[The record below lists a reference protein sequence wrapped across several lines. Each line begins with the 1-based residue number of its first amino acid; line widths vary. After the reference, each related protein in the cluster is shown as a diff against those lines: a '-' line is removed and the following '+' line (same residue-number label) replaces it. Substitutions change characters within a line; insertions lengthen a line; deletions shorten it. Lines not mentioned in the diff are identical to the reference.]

1 MHIQCNMLFKIFWK
15 VQNYAKT
22 IVKPNGPSQ
31 SWVAGHHPY
40 DPTETG
46 QAWTREFSIRNVWW
60 LICAVV
66 ALSRCRAVALS
77 RCRVVALSRCRVV
90 AMSRCCVVAMSRC
103 RVVALSRCRDVAL
116 SRCRVVALSRCRV
129 VALSR
134 CRDVAMSRCRV
145 VAMSRCRV
153 VAMSR
158 CRVVDNATS
167 RQREMAQIS
176 HHRNAHMIRILFVS
190 AWGVK
195 LQGMG
200 STED

>member
-1 MHIQCNMLFKIFWK
+1 MFFKIFWK

-46 QAWTREFSIRNVWW
+46 QAWTREFSIRN
-60 LICAVV
+60 
-66 ALSRCRAVALS
+66 
-77 RCRVVALSRCRVV
+77 
-90 AMSRCCVVAMSRC
+90 
-103 RVVALSRCRDVAL
+103 
-116 SRCRVVALSRCRV
+116 
-129 VALSR
+129 
-134 CRDVAMSRCRV
+134 
-145 VAMSRCRV
+145 
-153 VAMSR
+153 
-158 CRVVDNATS
+158 
-167 RQREMAQIS
+167 
-176 HHRNAHMIRILFVS
+176 AHMIRILFVS